1 MLSDAV
7 RNTIMRNFKFEP
19 TEDQKEFI
27 ELFSLFMMKRES
39 YKTFL
44 LKGYAGTGKTTLVS
58 ALVKACKELNIPVI
72 LLAPTGRA
80 AKVLG
85 NYSSAPASTIH
96 RAIYHKK
103 SMDISSNFVL
113 GFNKISNALFVV
125 DEASMIN
132 TSSES
137 FFGTGDLL
145 SDLVE
150 YVFSGAPNTKLL
162 LLGDDAQLPPV
173 FQDISPALDVKKLES
188 MGLDVT
194 SHTLKEVLRQSE
206 ESGILVNATHIRK
219 NIETPQ
225 ELKLECF
232 SDVKRVDGTNFVECI
247 ENSFST
253 VGMEETLVVTRSNKM
268 ASLYA
273 NGIRN
278 RILSKE
284 GMLSNGDKLMVLKN
298 NYFFGND
305 YGLELIANGDMAEII
320 RMGKTKELYG
330 MNFRDMTL
338 YFSDY
343 SYEIDVTILEES
355 LTCVT
360 PAELQELNS
369 KLFKAVEEDYA
380 HIKSKRERYK
390 KMREDKYLNALQVKL
405 AYAITCHKAQGGQW
419 KHIYVDMGRINKE
432 EIDVS
437 FMRWLYTAVTR
448 ATEKLYLIQFSD
460 DYFK

>member
-1 MLSDAV
+1 MLFKHC
-7 RNTIMRNFKFEP
+7 ILKHFKFEP
-19 TEDQKEFI
+19 TKDQTAFI
-27 ELFSLFMMKRES
+27 DLFASFMTKRES
-39 YKTFL
+39 HKTFL

-58 ALVKACKELNIPVI
+58 ALVKTCKELNIPII

-103 SMDISSNFVL
+103 SMDIASNFVL

-132 TSSES
+132 TSSEG

-145 SDLVE
+145 SDLIE

-173 FQDISPALDVKKLES
+173 FQENSPALDVKKLES

-194 SHTLKEVLRQSE
+194 SCTLTEVLRQSE
-206 ESGILVNATHIRK
+206 ESGILINATHIRQ
-219 NIETPQ
+219 NIESPESLQ
-225 ELKLECF
+225 LQCF
-232 SDVKRVDGTNFVECI
+232 PDVKRVDGSNFVECI
-247 ENSFST
+247 EQSFAT
-253 VGMEETLVVTRSNKM
+253 VGMEEILVVTRSNKM

-284 GMLSNGDKLMVLKN
+284 GKLSNGDKLMVLKN
-298 NYFFGND
+298 NYFFGGD
-305 YGLELIANGDMAEII
+305 YGLELIANGDMAEIVRI
-320 RMGKTKELYG
+320 GKTKELYG
-330 MNFRDMTL
+330 MNFRDLTL

-360 PAELQELNS
+360 PAELQELNT

-419 KHIYVDMGRINKE
+419 KHIYVDMGRIAKD
-432 EIDVS
+432 EIDIS

>member
-1 MLSDAV
+1 MLFKHC
-7 RNTIMRNFKFEP
+7 ILKHFKFEP
-19 TEDQKEFI
+19 TKDQTTFI
-27 ELFSLFMMKRES
+27 DLFSSFMNKRES
-39 YKTFL
+39 HKTFL
-44 LKGYAGTGKTTLVS
+44 LKGYAGTGKTTLIS
-58 ALVKACKELNIPVI
+58 ALVKACKDLNVPVI

-103 SMDISSNFVL
+103 SMDIASNFVL

-145 SDLVE
+145 SDLIE

-173 FQDISPALDVKKLES
+173 FQEYSPALDIKKLES

-194 SHTLKEVLRQSE
+194 SHTLTEVLRQSN

-219 NIETPQ
+219 NINEP
-225 ELKLECF
+225 EKLKLECF
-232 SDVKRVDGTNFVECI
+232 PDVKRVDGSNFVESI
-247 ENSFST
+247 ERSFST
-253 VGMEETLVVTRSNKM
+253 VGMDETLVLTRSNKK

-284 GMLSNGDKLMVLKN
+284 GMLSNSDKLMVLKN

-305 YGLELIANGDMAEII
+305 YGLELIANGDMAEIVRI
-320 RMGKTKELYG
+320 GRTKELYG
-330 MNFRDMTL
+330 FNFRDLTL

-360 PAELQELNS
+360 PAELQELNT

-419 KHIYVDMGRINKE
+419 KHVYIDMGPIDKST
-432 EIDVS
+432 IDVG

-448 ATEKLYLIQFSD
+448 STEELYLVQFSD

>member
-1 MLSDAV
+1 MLFKHC
-7 RNTIMRNFKFEP
+7 ILKYFKFEP
-19 TEDQKEFI
+19 TKDQTTFI
-27 ELFSLFMMKRES
+27 DLFSSFMNKRES
-39 YKTFL
+39 HKTFL

-58 ALVKACKELNIPVI
+58 ALVKTCKELNVPII

-103 SMDISSNFVL
+103 SMDIASNFVL

-145 SDLVE
+145 SDLIE

-173 FQDISPALDVKKLES
+173 FQEYSPALDVKKLES

-194 SHTLKEVLRQSE
+194 SHTLTEVLRQSE
-206 ESGILVNATHIRK
+206 KSGILVNATHIRQ
-219 NIETPQ
+219 NIESPESLQ
-225 ELKLECF
+225 LQCF
-232 SDVKRVDGTNFVECI
+232 PDVKRVDGSNFVECI
-247 ENSFST
+247 EQSFAT
-253 VGMEETLVVTRSNKM
+253 VGMEETLIVTRSNKM

-284 GMLSNGDKLMVLKN
+284 GKLSNGDKLMVLKN
-298 NYFFGND
+298 NYFFGGD
-305 YGLELIANGDMAEII
+305 YGLELIANGDMAEIVRI
-320 RMGKTKELYG
+320 GKTKELYG
-330 MNFRDMTL
+330 MNFRDLTL

-360 PAELQELNS
+360 PAELQELNT

-380 HIKSKRERYK
+380 HIKSKKERYK

-419 KHIYVDMGRINKE
+419 KHIYVDMGRIAKD
-432 EIDVS
+432 EIDIS

>member
-1 MLSDAV
+1 MLFKHC
-7 RNTIMRNFKFEP
+7 ILKHFKFDP
-19 TEDQKEFI
+19 TKDQTKFI
-27 ELFSLFMMKRES
+27 DLFSSFMNKRES
-39 YKTFL
+39 HKTFL

-58 ALVKACKELNIPVI
+58 ALVKTCKELNIPII

-103 SMDISSNFVL
+103 SMDIASNFVL

-145 SDLVE
+145 SDLIE

-173 FQDISPALDVKKLES
+173 FQEYSPALDVKKLES

-194 SHTLKEVLRQSE
+194 SHTLTEVLRQSE
-206 ESGILVNATHIRK
+206 ESGILVNATHIRQ
-219 NIETPQ
+219 NIESPESLQ
-225 ELKLECF
+225 LECF
-232 SDVKRVDGTNFVECI
+232 PDVKRVDGSNFVECL
-247 ENSFST
+247 EQSFAT
-253 VGMEETLVVTRSNKM
+253 VGMEETLIVTRSNKM

-284 GMLSNGDKLMVLKN
+284 GKLSSGDKLMVLKN
-298 NYFFGND
+298 NYFFGGD
-305 YGLELIANGDMAEII
+305 YGLELIANGDMAEIV
-320 RMGKTKELYG
+320 RMGRTKELYG
-330 MNFRDMTL
+330 FNFRDLTL
-338 YFSDY
+338 FFPDY

-360 PAELQELNS
+360 PAELQELNT

-419 KHIYVDMGRINKE
+419 KHIYVDMGRIAKD
-432 EIDVS
+432 EIDIS

>member
-1 MLSDAV
+1 MLFKHC
-7 RNTIMRNFKFEP
+7 ILKHFKFEP
-19 TEDQKEFI
+19 TKDQTTFI
-27 ELFSLFMMKRES
+27 DLFSSFMNKRES
-39 YKTFL
+39 HKTFL

-58 ALVKACKELNIPVI
+58 ALVKTCKELNVPII

-103 SMDISSNFVL
+103 SMDIASNFVL

-145 SDLVE
+145 SDLIE

-173 FQDISPALDVKKLES
+173 FQEYSPALDVKKLES

-194 SHTLKEVLRQSE
+194 SYTLTEVLRQSE
-206 ESGILVNATHIRK
+206 ESGILVNATHIRQ
-219 NIETPQ
+219 NIENP
-225 ELKLECF
+225 ECLQLQCF
-232 SDVKRVDGTNFVECI
+232 PDVKRVDGTNFVECL
-247 ENSFST
+247 EESFAT
-253 VGMEETLVVTRSNKM
+253 VGIEETLIVTRSNKM

-278 RILSKE
+278 RILNKE
-284 GMLSNGDKLMVLKN
+284 GKLSNGDKLMVLKN
-298 NYFFGND
+298 NYFFGGD
-305 YGLELIANGDMAEII
+305 YGLELIANGDMAEIVRI
-320 RMGKTKELYG
+320 GKTKELYG
-330 MNFRDMTL
+330 FNFRNLTL
-338 YFSDY
+338 FFPDY

-360 PAELQELNS
+360 PAEQQELNT

-419 KHIYVDMGRINKE
+419 KHIYVDMGRIQKD
-432 EIDVS
+432 EIDIS

-448 ATEKLYLIQFSD
+448 ATEKVYLIQFSD
-460 DYFK
+460 DFFK

>member
-1 MLSDAV
+1 MLFKHC
-7 RNTIMRNFKFEP
+7 ILKHFKFEP
-19 TEDQKEFI
+19 TQDQKAFI
-27 ELFSLFMMKRES
+27 DLFSSFMTKRES
-39 YKTFL
+39 HKTFL

-58 ALVKACKELNIPVI
+58 ALVKTCKELNIPII

-103 SMDISSNFVL
+103 SMDIASNFVL

-173 FQDISPALDVKKLES
+173 FQDTSPALDVKKLES

-194 SHTLKEVLRQSE
+194 SHTLTEVLRQSQ
-206 ESGILVNATHIRK
+206 ESGILVNATHIRE
-219 NIETPQ
+219 NIESP
-225 ELKLECF
+225 ENLCLECF
-232 SDVKRVDGTNFVECI
+232 PDVKRVDGTNFVECI
-247 ENSFST
+247 EESFSS

-278 RILSKE
+278 RILAKE
-284 GMLSNGDKLMVLKN
+284 GKLSNGDKLMVLKN

-305 YGLELIANGDMAEII
+305 YGLELIANGDMAEIVRI
-320 RMGKTKELYG
+320 GKTKELYG
-330 MNFRDMTL
+330 MNFRDLTL

-360 PAELQELNS
+360 PAELQELNT

-380 HIKSKRERYK
+380 HIKSKKERYK

-419 KHIYVDMGRINKE
+419 KHIYVDMGRIAKD
-432 EIDVS
+432 EIDIS